1 MRLCYWLEK
10 GVKRYDRPINPYL
23 FSIVVALGFLV
34 IARQWLNKRKLMSII
49 TQLTADNILLKSEIQ
64 RLSELSGSFP
74 HEETEGFIKF
84 LSQSR
89 DWAFTYIEDVQKAMQ
104 ELFVALMGAEEEQI
118 KKQQQDWLSSC
129 RKKIKRAR
137 LTNRECTTHSS
148 LTNNINRRNTK

>member
-1 MRLCYWLEK
+1 MIDLL
-10 GVKRYDRPINPYL
+10 IL
-23 FSIVVALGFLV
+23 IFFSIVVALSFLV
-34 IARQWLNKRKLMSII
+34 IARQWLYKRKLVSII

-64 RLSELSGSFP
+64 RLSELSESFP

-118 KKQQQDWLSSC
+118 KKAAAGLVKFLPEED
-129 RKKIKRAR
+129 KK
-137 LTNRECTTHSS
+137 S
-148 LTNNINRRNTK
+148 